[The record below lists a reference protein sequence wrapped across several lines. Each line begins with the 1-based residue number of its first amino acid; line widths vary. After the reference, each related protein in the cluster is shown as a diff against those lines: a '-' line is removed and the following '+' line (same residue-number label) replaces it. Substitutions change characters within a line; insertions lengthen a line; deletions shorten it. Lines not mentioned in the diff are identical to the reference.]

1 MILWKDAVTDRRQ
14 SDVEYVMELLEK
26 GWENFTDDEKAA
38 WNNGLKGAQNRS
50 DYERIQ
56 NNIQLLSDVLE
67 LELIVNEVPENPTPT
82 FFKNVLDNTETIRGA
97 YCIHDTTPSTP
108 KAPINTYQKVNDI
121 EQILF
126 DVYEILLNNFHYYC
140 GNEIYAGDSTG
151 LLL

>member
-14 SDVEYVMELLEK
+14 SDVEYVLDLLEK
-26 GWENFTDDEKAA
+26 GWENFTDDEKTA

-67 LELIVNEVPENPTPT
+67 LKLTVNEVPENPTTT

-97 YCIHDTTPSTP
+97 YCIHNTTPVTP

>member
-14 SDVEYVMELLEK
+14 SDVEYVLELLEK
-26 GWENFTDDEKAA
+26 GWENFTDDERTA
-38 WNNGLKGAQNRS
+38 WNNGLKGSQNRS

-67 LELIVNEVPENPTPT
+67 LELTVNEVPENPTPI
-82 FFKNVLDNTETIRGA
+82 FFKNVLDNTEKIRGA
-97 YCIHDTTPSTP
+97 YCIHNTTPATP
-108 KAPINTYQKVNDI
+108 KAPINKYQKVNDI